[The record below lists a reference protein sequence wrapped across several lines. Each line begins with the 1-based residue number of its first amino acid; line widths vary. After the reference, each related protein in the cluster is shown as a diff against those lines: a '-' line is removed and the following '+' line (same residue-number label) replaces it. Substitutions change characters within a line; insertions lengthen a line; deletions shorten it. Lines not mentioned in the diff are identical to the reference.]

1 MEVNSHRPSRQW
13 KKASRHSNMSRDL
26 NKVMLIGRLGQDPE
40 IRYTQDNTPVATLS
54 VATSYPVKRGDSWDE
69 ETEWHRV
76 VAWRRL
82 AEVAS
87 EYMNK
92 GTLVYVEGRLQ
103 TRSWEDRD
111 GNKRWTTEIIARDI
125 SMLGGRS
132 QRMGQDMAENG
143 VNSQNPAPVE
153 PRIASPPDT
162 EVEDDVPI

>member
-1 MEVNSHRPSRQW
+1 MARG
-13 KKASRHSNMSRDL
+13 L

-40 IRYTQDNTPVATLS
+40 LRYTQDNTPVATLS
-54 VATSYPVKRGDSWDE
+54 VATNSPVKRGDSWEE

-92 GTLVYVEGRLQ
+92 GTLVYVEGRIK

-125 SMLGGRS
+125 QILSGRGE
-132 QRMGQDMAENG
+132 RAEG
-143 VNSQNPAPVE
+143 VESAPPE
-153 PRIASPPDT
+153 PPMEEEPPF
-162 EVEDDVPI
+162 